1 MSVGTP
7 LGRAVERSRARG
19 GNNQWMVTFVDLVS
33 LLLAFFVLLFSM
45 ASPDRAQFEKVETAL
60 RTALSAKP
68 KVIKPQPP
76 EIEAV
81 TSVNAGRGLDLGYLE
96 RLLEQT
102 LSRDPVL
109 QASVVRRDGD
119 RLRVSIPGD
128 LIFASGDWSVLPAG
142 REAVAA
148 LSIGLSSLRNK
159 IIVEGHA
166 DPRPVSGQGR
176 FSSNREL
183 SLARAAAVSEI
194 LVASGYGEPITIH
207 GAGSSRFGDL
217 GPGLTQA
224 QRFQLARRVDIVIL
238 QERGS

>member
-1 MSVGTP
+1 MSVGVP
-7 LGRAVERSRARG
+7 LTRAVARLRQHG
-19 GNNQWMVTFVDLVS
+19 SSNQWMVTFVDLVS

-45 ASPDRAQFEKVETAL
+45 ASPDRAEFEKVETAL
-60 RTALSAKP
+60 RTALAAKP

-81 TSVNAGRGLDLGYLE
+81 TSVRVGRGHDLGYLE
-96 RLLEQT
+96 RLLEST
-102 LSRDPVL
+102 LARDPVL
-109 QASVVRRDGD
+109 QTSVVQKDGD

-128 LIFASGDWSVLPAG
+128 LVFASGDWTVLPGG
-142 REAVAA
+142 RQAVSA
-148 LSIGLSSLRNK
+148 LSVGLASLRNR
-159 IIVEGHA
+159 IIVEGHT

-183 SLARAAAVSEI
+183 SLARAAAVAEI
-194 LVASGYGEPITIH
+194 LVASGYSASITIH
-207 GAGSSRFGDL
+207 GAGSSRFDEL
-217 GPGLTQA
+217 GPGLTQG